1 MRNII
6 HIKLFL
12 VNKKTWD
19 YYSKSYNFRKDVFKK
34 KMLLKICTHVCTDLC
49 RVMFIC
55 VAEHLL

>member
-19 YYSKSYNFRKDVFKK
+19 YYSKSNNFRKDVFKK
-34 KMLLKICTHVCTDLC
+34 KNAIEDLYSC
-49 RVMFIC
+49 LYRPMQGYVHMC
-55 VAEHLL
+55 S